1 MHGENYD
8 YYLHYVKYL
17 YGKTKEFKLHIFLMY
32 NNAKPGPGILFVIFL
47 LIFYLLGN

>member
-1 MHGENYD
+1 MHGGNCD

-17 YGKTKEFKLHIFLMY
+17 YGKTKEFRLQIFLMY
-32 NNAKPGPGILFVIFL
+32 NNAKPGPEILFEIFL